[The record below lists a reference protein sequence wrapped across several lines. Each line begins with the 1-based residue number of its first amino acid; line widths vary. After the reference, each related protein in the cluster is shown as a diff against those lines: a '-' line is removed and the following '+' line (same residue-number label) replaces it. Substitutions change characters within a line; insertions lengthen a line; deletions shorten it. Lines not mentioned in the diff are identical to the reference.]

1 MSEQPSAVP
10 AYQQPGEHQTAPI
23 TTTATTPTPPPG
35 TLPPSPPPATL
46 PAAPMSAAPSAYHGL
61 PPAHPNGSAIQNR
74 GRDKIHWTKEIWDHL
89 DMAVHDEC
97 MRTRVAA
104 KYLPIHKVPD
114 HYTTIPADSISGP
127 ADEAGVIGA
136 FAVDEGAVL
145 RIPEKWVEF
154 SMTPQQLEQETQ
166 IEQAHR
172 GHSTAVTLA
181 TRAANLLMQAEDT
194 VIFQGLSAF
203 GTRFF
208 TDNIRFRGTPDDFGL
223 LDIIPDDA
231 TSPPPELPQDQVIQV
246 PNNGT
251 DQVYGEETFKA
262 VARGY
267 AILQDKG
274 QYGPYA
280 LTLHTIPY
288 ADAHAPLATTLI
300 MPADRIKPIM
310 TAGFYGSGTL
320 VAHPEGPE
328 PLFTGSLVNVGGNTM
343 DLVVGLDAT
352 TAFMQQDVDGN
363 YRFRVVERVA
373 LRIKDIRALIRLEF
387 Q

>member
-1 MSEQPSAVP
+1 M
-10 AYQQPGEHQTAPI
+10 PGVMP
-23 TTTATTPTPPPG
+23 
-35 TLPPSPPPATL
+35 
-46 PAAPMSAAPSAYHGL
+46 AYHGL

-74 GRDKIHWTKEIWDHL
+74 GRDKIHWSKEIWDHL

-114 HYTTIPADSISGP
+114 HYTTVPADSVSGP

-154 SMTPQQLEQETQ
+154 SMTPQQVEQETQ

-181 TRAANLLMQAEDT
+181 TRAANLLMQAEDR
-194 VIFQGLSAF
+194 VIFQGFSAF
-203 GTRFF
+203 ATQFF
-208 TDNIRFRGTPDDFGL
+208 KDNIRFRGTPDDFGL
-223 LDIIPDDA
+223 LDIIPAD
-231 TSPPPELPQDQVIQV
+231 SSVPELPLDQVIQV

-251 DQVYGEETFKA
+251 DQVYGEKTFEA

-363 YRFRVVERVA
+363 WRFRVVERVA
-373 LRIKDIRALIRLEF
+373 LRVKDIRALIRLEF

>member
-10 AYQQPGEHQTAPI
+10 AYQQPGEHQAAPI
-23 TTTATTPTPPPG
+23 TTTAMTPAPPPA
-35 TLPPSPPPATL
+35 TLPPTPAPPPATL
-46 PAAPMSAAPSAYHGL
+46 PAAPMPAAPPAYHGL

-74 GRDKIHWTKEIWDHL
+74 GRDKIHWSKEIWDHL

-114 HYTTIPADSISGP
+114 HYTTVPADSVSGP

-154 SMTPQQLEQETQ
+154 SMTPQQVEQETQ

-181 TRAANLLMQAEDT
+181 TRAANLLMQAEDRR
-194 VIFQGLSAF
+194 IFQGLSAF
-203 GTRFF
+203 ATQFF

-231 TSPPPELPQDQVIQV
+231 TSSLPELPADQVIQV
-246 PNNGT
+246 NGT

-262 VARGY
+262 VTRGY

-288 ADAHAPLATTLI
+288 ADAHAPLGSLI

-320 VAHPEGPE
+320 VAHPLGPE

-352 TAFMQQDVDGN
+352 TAFMQQDIDGN

-373 LRIKDIRALIRLEF
+373 LRVKDIRALIRLEF